1 MNNDNYFS
9 RESTLCL
16 APVPRTVVI
25 VGCGGCG
32 SWAGIL
38 SAVMGAQQI
47 ILIDHDTIEVHNLN
61 RQVLPD
67 PALTRTRYKA
77 GALADII
84 RRIRPHCRA
93 RSYEQKL
100 VPEDADIFRIYDRPT
115 TVVFCCTD
123 NDASRRNTE
132 AMFSRSRVIQLS
144 AEGERDFWAIENYS
158 RRVISTA
165 LDTGDRD
172 AYAAVPQWLV
182 PNLLAAV
189 QGIVMSRY
197 PQARVALMVNET
209 PETMGYRFKYFFENH
224 METIWPVDED
234 GLFPGLTHYER
245 QDARRQGMSEAQY
258 WGRYR
263 LRNRR
268 DARARVDVRRSR
280 RYLNETRRYMMDNG
294 EVTNLLGS
302 LNGEPVEIRNQWRWG
317 RT

>member
-1 MNNDNYFS
+1 MENDNYFS

-32 SWAGIL
+32 SWVGIL
-38 SAVMGAQQI
+38 SAVMGTSNI
-47 ILIDHDTIEVHNLN
+47 VLIDHDKIEVHNLN
-61 RQVLPD
+61 RQALPD
-67 PALTRTRYKA
+67 PTMIRTRYKA
-77 GALADII
+77 GALADTLK
-84 RRIRPHCRA
+84 RLRPHCLV

-100 VPEDADIFRIYDRPT
+100 VPEDADIFRIYDIDN

-132 AMFSRSRVIQLS
+132 AMFKRARVIQLS

-158 RRVISTA
+158 RRIISTA

-209 PETMGYRFKYFFENH
+209 PETMGYRFKYFFENF
-224 METIWPVDED
+224 MENVWPPGED
-234 GLFPGLTHYER
+234 GLFPGLTAYER
-245 QDARRQGMSEAQY
+245 QEARARGLSEDAY

-263 LRNRR
+263 LRNTNAARTRRRNRENRRYRSRNRR
-268 DARARVDVRRSR
+268 D
-280 RYLNETRRYMMDNG
+280 MMERG
-294 EVTNLLGS
+294 HITNLLGS
-302 LNGEPVEIRNQWRWG
+302 LDGEPVEITNMYSWG
-317 RT
+317 R